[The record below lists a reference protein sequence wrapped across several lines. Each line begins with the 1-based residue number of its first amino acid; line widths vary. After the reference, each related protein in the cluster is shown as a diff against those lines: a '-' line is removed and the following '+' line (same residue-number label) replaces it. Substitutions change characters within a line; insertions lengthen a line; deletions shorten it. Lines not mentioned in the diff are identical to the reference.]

1 MNDADATMVRFMKY
15 LLPVI
20 ALSILFN
27 IPKFFEAEFV
37 GERVSA
43 NRSDV
48 FVDYDDGGS
57 SSIDVTALRKN
68 PDYVIYYHNWARLA
82 VLGIIPFVM
91 LVYFNTKIYNDLQVG
106 HPRLTVGLSEDTT
119 GSIRFAFWIQ
129 G

>member
-1 MNDADATMVRFMKY
+1 MAADFILKLPFQAMNDAHATMVRFMKY

-37 GERVSA
+37 GEGVST

-57 SSIDVTALRKN
+57 SSIDITALRKN

-106 HPRLTVGLSEDTT
+106 PS
-119 GSIRFAFWIQ
+119 
-129 G
+129 